1 MFRNPDE
8 HFCGVSSDHHGD
20 LYDITNPT
28 HFIKQKGN
36 NHTPGYNTRHRL
48 KRQSVPEA
56 DTVCPINLVATTSF
70 HERFG
75 GSPPE
80 PENTINYL
88 VRLLPLSFSFY
99 FLSVLLPSS

>member
-1 MFRNPDE
+1 M
-8 HFCGVSSDHHGD
+8 
-20 LYDITNPT
+20 
-28 HFIKQKGN
+28 K
-36 NHTPGYNTRHRL
+36 HRL

-56 DTVCPINLVATTSF
+56 DKVCPINLVATTSF

-88 VRLLPLSFSFY
+88 VRLLPPFFLY
-99 FLSVLLPSS
+99 FI

>member
-1 MFRNPDE
+1 M
-8 HFCGVSSDHHGD
+8 
-20 LYDITNPT
+20 
-28 HFIKQKGN
+28 K
-36 NHTPGYNTRHRL
+36 HRL

-56 DTVCPINLVATTSF
+56 DKVCPINLVATTSF

-88 VRLLPLSFSFY
+88 VRLLPLSCSI
-99 FLSVLLPSS
+99 